1 MPPHRSTKGLPLG
14 GNILTHK
21 LVAHRRVIPTAG
33 RHFAGPLAKLSNI
46 VEEAGQRCPSSEMT
60 LVRSH

>member
-1 MPPHRSTKGLPLG
+1 MPLG